1 LNDDTF
7 LQADLQAEV
16 QAPAPFTESESLV
29 PPSDAQPK
37 RFLPALLLL
46 LTFLSTLV
54 AGFSFHVHFV
64 TDYET
69 NALAEL
75 LEVWDD
81 PAQILLGLPF
91 ALTILI
97 ILLAHEM
104 GHYLACRYYG
114 IEATLPYAIP
124 APPILNPFGTFG
136 AVIRIKSAFR
146 DPRQLFDVGIAGPL
160 GGFIFII
167 PALIIGLQNSKE
179 FVFQAPVNEAWKF
192 GEPLLFQWAA
202 TLFYT
207 GSAGSTISLHP
218 IGWAAWFGLL
228 ATSLNLLPIGQL
240 DGGHIVYALFGT
252 RGHRA
257 VSYVTFVGL
266 VLISLMSWPMLGYLL
281 FAVIIVF
288 LGFRHPPPRTELP
301 PLGQGR
307 WILAILGLLIFLLSF
322 IPLPIQLVS
331 HVGRL

>member
-1 LNDDTF
+1 MNDDSF
-7 LQADLQAEV
+7 LQAEA
-16 QAPAPFTESESLV
+16 QAPAPFPESEPLV
-29 PPSDAQPK
+29 SPNQAQPK
-37 RFLPALLLL
+37 RFLPALMLL
-46 LTFLSTLV
+46 LTFLSTLL
-54 AGFSFHVHFV
+54 AGFFFHVNFV
-64 TDYET
+64 SDYEAD
-69 NALAEL
+69 ALAQL
-75 LEVWDD
+75 LAAWDD

-91 ALTILI
+91 ALSILT

-160 GGFIFII
+160 AGFIFII

-179 FVFQAPVNEAWKF
+179 FVFHAPVDQAWEC
-192 GEPLLFQWAA
+192 GEPLFFQWAA

-207 GSAGSTISLHP
+207 APDGSSISLHP

-240 DGGHIVYALFGT
+240 DGGHIVYALFGA

-257 VSYVTFVGL
+257 VSYATFVGL

-288 LGFRHPPPRTELP
+288 LGFRHPPPQSGLTQ
-301 PLGQGR
+301 LGRGR
-307 WILAILGLLIFLLSF
+307 WILAILGLLIFLLTF
-322 IPLPIQLVS
+322 IPIPIELVS